1 MRIKSIQLKNIGVFK
16 NEEIKFKK
24 KTSKSKAEIHILTG
38 PNGSG
43 KSTLLYALASTFD
56 HFEKGHANHVSN
68 FFYKRFR
75 HFKKV
80 KGAYESEAV
89 INIDGGYVKVYGCPN
104 CKSIHSTT
112 SNQKIRNYRNMIID
126 GPRENFSF
134 EFIAFAYSGY
144 RYIKS
149 ETINSVKDF
158 AGNPLGQSLEFV
170 KNRADDE
177 AYDFSINQWIM
188 NNLFKEAMALK
199 FKDKDTATQLRQ
211 SLDNFKKL
219 LSEIVGYEIGFN
231 IDLNPTKLNVIIK
244 GKAIDFDVLPDGL
257 KSLISWIGDLMMVM
271 DHVRWKDN
279 ISIFKRNMILFLDEI
294 EVHLHP
300 YWQRKVLPIVQKLF
314 SNAQIFLSTH
324 SPFIINSID
333 DAWVYELNFD
343 EHGDSRVIDN
353 FKSSTTDSIVY
364 TLKKAFSIEAQFGGK
379 SQELLD
385 QFYEIRDEILSNT
398 EERKDLLIQ
407 ISKQLYRKK
416 DQEIN
421 DIIDF
426 ELRQLHKITKD
437 KLFLLQ

>member
-1 MRIKSIQLKNIGVFK
+1 
-16 NEEIKFKK
+16 
-24 KTSKSKAEIHILTG
+24 
-38 PNGSG
+38 
-43 KSTLLYALASTFD
+43 
-56 HFEKGHANHVSN
+56 
-68 FFYKRFR
+68 
-75 HFKKV
+75 
-80 KGAYESEAV
+80 
-89 INIDGGYVKVYGCPN
+89 
-104 CKSIHSTT
+104 
-112 SNQKIRNYRNMIID
+112 MIID